1 MLSIAVINLSLFHI
15 YAYPNHL
22 EQESEFAVYL
32 KTGAG
37 VGVGVKLLGAGV
49 DSESK
54 ILDSNHLC
62 SIVRQ
67 IGTDEKLCE
76 SNGRQRKWILVSS
89 KQVISENAIQNR
101 ILVFL

>member
-15 YAYPNHL
+15 YAYPNHH

-37 VGVGVKLLGAGV
+37 VGVRVKLLGAGV

-54 ILDSNHLC
+54 FLDSDHLC
-62 SIVRQ
+62 LSFRLQ
-67 IGTDEKLCE
+67 SQLFSTP
-76 SNGRQRKWILVSS
+76 
-89 KQVISENAIQNR
+89 
-101 ILVFL
+101 F

>member
-15 YAYPNHL
+15 YAYPNHH

-32 KTGAG
+32 KTG

-54 ILDSNHLC
+54 ILLSDHLC
-62 SIVRQ
+62 YKVVFQSFKRKECSRKSI
-67 IGTDEKLCE
+67 
-76 SNGRQRKWILVSS
+76 S
-89 KQVISENAIQNR
+89 
-101 ILVFL
+101 

>member
-15 YAYPNHL
+15 YAYPNHHEL
-22 EQESEFAVYL
+22 ESEFAVYL

-54 ILDSNHLC
+54 ILDSDHLC
-62 SIVRQ
+62 QQYNRRTKKYYV
-67 IGTDEKLCE
+67 TD
-76 SNGRQRKWILVSS
+76 
-89 KQVISENAIQNR
+89 
-101 ILVFL
+101 